1 MSAPITTTSKTLSN
15 VTVATFTHANGVYPA
30 SSFSAT
36 INWGDGTTSAGTI
49 TQSGTT
55 YSVVGSHSYRGGG
68 KHTITTTVTE
78 IRPQLAVSRGP
89 NVGVVPLTQAQLN
102 AADAAAIREWAAA
115 GLPAA
120 DLARMK
126 AATADIVDLSGD
138 HLGAAMLNG
147 NEFAIDSDRRRLGLV
162 G

>member
-1 MSAPITTTSKTLSN
+1 YIAGIEPPIVVSPPIQSTSKTLSN
-15 VTVATFTHANGVYPA
+15 VTVATFTHGNGYEGP

-55 YSVVGSHSYRGGG
+55 YSVTGSPRHQRNPRN
-68 KHTITTTVTE
+68 TITTTVTE
-78 IRPQLAVSRGP
+78 TSPQLAVSRGP
-89 NVGVVPLTQAQLN
+89 NVDVVPLTPAQLA
-102 AADAAAIREWAAA
+102 AADVAAIGEWAAT

-120 DLARMK
+120 DLARME
-126 AATADIVDLSGD
+126 AATADIVDLPGD

-147 NEFAIDSDRRRLGLV
+147 N
-162 G
+162 